1 MGNISRHS
9 GINIGG
15 IRSVAWIFREDVSV
29 FSFNDLNL
37 YCSVIPKIGG
47 SWNSIYGTP
56 ETIQLESEQQ
66 DSPAGTKYLYKLKM
80 LVPKDRAPVESELF
94 RMTGRCLI
102 INLTDKNGT
111 IRIFGTMESP
121 MKLTS
126 KLMKPAAME
135 TFNGYELLFAGE
147 FTKPAGFLL
156 PANGIIPDD
165 ETPLD

>member
-1 MGNISRHS
+1 MGNISRHT
-9 GINIGG
+9 GKNLGG
-15 IRSVAWIFREDVSV
+15 LNQVSWIFREDVS
-29 FSFNDLNL
+29 FFTFNDLNL

-47 SWNSIYGTP
+47 SWSSIYGTP
-56 ETIQLESEQQ
+56 ETVQLESEQQ
-66 DSPAGTKYLYKLKM
+66 DSPAGMKYIYKLKM

-94 RMTGRCLI
+94 RMTARPLI
-102 INLTDKNGT
+102 MKLTDKNGT

-135 TFNGYELLFAGE
+135 TFNGYELLFTGE

-156 PANGIIPDD
+156 PANGIIPDED
-165 ETPLD
+165 DQD